1 MVITIGN
8 PLAPK
13 GHETRGHGIAIDNIR
28 ERLVYAFGARAQ
40 LLTNR
45 DEEQF
50 YAVMVVPHVEHTDR

>member
-8 PLAPK
+8 PLAPE
-13 GHETRGHGIAIDNIR
+13 GHSTKGHGIAIDNIR

-45 DEEQF
+45 DDEQF